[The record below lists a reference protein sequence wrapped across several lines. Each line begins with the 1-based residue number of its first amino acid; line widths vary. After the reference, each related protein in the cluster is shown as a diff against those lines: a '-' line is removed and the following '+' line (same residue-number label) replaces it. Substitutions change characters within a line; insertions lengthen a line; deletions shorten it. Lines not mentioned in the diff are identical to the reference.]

1 MATETA
7 EFLQRKRQ
15 ILASLDRS
23 PKGSLDAPIVD
34 FLSWLNEQEGVVTT
48 SSCSGRIAIFHGSAD
63 LNNSKG
69 GQWLLASHALVDVP
83 ETWAQLQQSLE
94 GQSDATGTL
103 TTLLLEPFVLHA
115 ECVDATLGQT
125 MLSAAREAGFRES
138 GLSLGRKRVMVQIRT
153 LALRLEV
160 PLASDGRLLVDG
172 NYFQTLLEIANRRLE
187 ENFARTQRLWAQLRE
202 ALQRTEATPAEPWVL
217 ICASSLARGVK
228 LALEARAW
236 MDTDR
241 KMQKLEGAESKIGVP
256 LTMEA
261 AEHFQAL
268 AASRAEASDQMA
280 REPADV
286 DQEKQK
292 AEALPSPAA
301 PRPPKSQRPPTSA
314 ADLEALWQTGAL
326 SLTRAELPGKA
337 KPASHTDASH
347 GKGVNL
353 EEVILNLLKPLPLEK
368 QQSLVSEKM
377 LAEARSVVVQWR
389 GDVALLPRGGALGS
403 EWDALADL
411 KALPAGLWESMR
423 DALGARL
430 LARQQEIRVDDEVRG
445 GNVQVLAGSGSPWVV
460 VPGPRGVRYSFD
472 ITKCMFSEGNAAEKE
487 RVAAWPVQGETILDM
502 YAGIGFW
509 TLPLLAAGAEH
520 VFACEWNPHA
530 LEGLREGLRLLGAP
544 GSCEVLA
551 GDNRRDEV
559 KTLVAGKCHRDI
571 HMGDE
576 SYRGPPVR
584 GFDDSQGP
592 GITSFK
598 AKTNLGPTDFGF
610 LLGPLT
616 WYGGVTRDTWR
627 SLHGFFDF
635 FGITGQV
642 QEASSVPVPPSP
654 LSDGSDAG
662 AAWAGGYGDSSG
674 MLKRCRSRGD
684 QEMLVD
690 AKRLAVEGLQ
700 PPIVAL
706 RPQQVLSGFVEG
718 EDRGSNLQ
726 RGDKMDPPVV
736 RTDPFS
742 WLRDDTH
749 QNDTTLEGAMW
760 PSVVAF
766 RSGWQNLHEEIQ
778 QLLEDEDTY
787 CALEDEHK
795 DGTRALSGL
804 QELSDT
810 LLREMRSAEPQ
821 VLWGVENWA
830 EMVGAR
836 GHEKDSSVGI
846 PSIYPGG
853 YAYYSRGTKKRS
865 YQSHFRARVVADATD
880 SATRGQPVP
889 ADVAVLAE
897 VINLKLADEEWEL
910 LLDENDLNDDGEGG
924 SRPYLPLDSANLL
937 HRSRSVCG
945 PDPSADHLFYAY
957 AKDFEGNDS
966 YQISPLG
973 AH

>member
-1 MATETA
+1 
-7 EFLQRKRQ
+7 
-15 ILASLDRS
+15 
-23 PKGSLDAPIVD
+23 
-34 FLSWLNEQEGVVTT
+34 
-48 SSCSGRIAIFHGSAD
+48 
-63 LNNSKG
+63 
-69 GQWLLASHALVDVP
+69 
-83 ETWAQLQQSLE
+83 
-94 GQSDATGTL
+94 
-103 TTLLLEPFVLHA
+103 
-115 ECVDATLGQT
+115 
-125 MLSAAREAGFRES
+125 
-138 GLSLGRKRVMVQIRT
+138 
-153 LALRLEV
+153 
-160 PLASDGRLLVDG
+160 
-172 NYFQTLLEIANRRLE
+172 
-187 ENFARTQRLWAQLRE
+187 
-202 ALQRTEATPAEPWVL
+202 
-217 ICASSLARGVK
+217 
-228 LALEARAW
+228 
-236 MDTDR
+236 
-241 KMQKLEGAESKIGVP
+241 
-256 LTMEA
+256 MEA

-326 SLTRAELPGKA
+326 SLTRAE
-337 KPASHTDASH
+337 
-347 GKGVNL
+347 
-353 EEVILNLLKPLPLEK
+353 
-368 QQSLVSEKM
+368 
-377 LAEARSVVVQWR
+377 R
-389 GDVALLPRGGALGS
+389 LGS
-403 EWDALADL
+403 
-411 KALPAGLWESMR
+411 KAMDPDG
-423 DALGARL
+423 G
-430 LARQQEIRVDDEVRG
+430 QEIRVDDEVRG

-502 YAGIGFW
+502 SVTRHLGVAGHLGVSE
-509 TLPLLAAGAEH
+509 TGVASRTQAEH

-559 KTLVAGKCHRDI
+559 KTLVAGKCHR
-571 HMGDE
+571 
-576 SYRGPPVR
+576 
-584 GFDDSQGP
+584 GP

-610 LLGPLT
+610 LLG
-616 WYGGVTRDTWR
+616 
-627 SLHGFFDF
+627 
-635 FGITGQV
+635 QV

-654 LSDGSDAG
+654 LSDGSD
-662 AAWAGGYGDSSG
+662 AGGYGDSSG

-718 EDRGSNLQ
+718 EDRGSNL
-726 RGDKMDPPVV
+726 MDPPVV

-766 RSGWQNLHEEIQ
+766 RSGWQNLH
-778 QLLEDEDTY
+778 
-787 CALEDEHK
+787 
-795 DGTRALSGL
+795 
-804 QELSDT
+804 LSDT
-810 LLREMRSAEPQ
+810 LLREMRS
-821 VLWGVENWA
+821 
-830 EMVGAR
+830 
-836 GHEKDSSVGI
+836 HEKDSSVGI

-897 VINLKLADEEWEL
+897 VINLKLADEEWASEESL
-910 LLDENDLNDDGEGG
+910 TRAGLRRWQETDKRFSVNISKTSDERFLVIQSASSETAESYMLDLQSGDQARLLSVCPRDFGIHYEIDHCNGFLYIMTDKDAAVARNSLRNSKLCRTPLSSIPSQSQHWEDVWVPEPHVHLDSFQCFEKFIALTGRQNGASCIYVMLLPEGGGKGPVHPVIFPDARLGGLRARGNAPSTRRSGSDSDGGDGSIMFSTFLSFPARTAAVRSTPRFPRFSWRSQGMLKSRGFLTTPHTKAAAQTLFSVSLGGNDLFKTDTLRLHYTSYTIPGRDYNYHESGPEHYDASLYRAEQIFSKERQVPISLVYRTDLHPQGLKGGPFPTLLTGYGAYGACQDPGFDSNLLCLLDRGVIYAVAHVRGGGELGRDWREEGRYLKVKNRFQDFIAVAETLIALGISEPSTLGAWGESSGG
-924 SRPYLPLDSANLL
+924 LLVTASVNLRPELFKAMLL
-937 HRSRSVCG
+937 YVPFVDAVSTMS
-945 PDPSADHLFYAY
+945 DPS
-957 AKDFEGNDS
+957 S
-966 YQISPLG
+966 LG
-973 AH
+973 RRMSCPSSGRRV

>member
-559 KTLVAGKCHRDI
+559 CPEIWVGTAGAGKKWSLVEPDLKPAYYQICAHE
-571 HMGDE
+571 GVE
-576 SYRGPPVR
+576 KATAWLN
-584 GFDDSQGP
+584 QA
-592 GITSFK
+592 K
-598 AKTNLGPTDFGF
+598 AKKAGRNDAMKDLAAALKKEEEATAKKAELHTLKGIKAAECKKHLENSPHAHLVKKAKFCASPAAYPHGDPCPECEKHGREGKIEQKVSKDGKPYAACSTFT
-610 LLGPLT
+610 PAR
-616 WYGGVTRDTWR
+616 WGGEDAGRREVSSGRDPQTRDRLST
-627 SLHGFFDF
+627 
-635 FGITGQV
+635 
-642 QEASSVPVPPSP
+642 EPPA
-654 LSDGSDAG
+654 D
-662 AAWAGGYGDSSG
+662 
-674 MLKRCRSRGD
+674 
-684 QEMLVD
+684 
-690 AKRLAVEGLQ
+690 RLAVRRC
-700 PPIVAL
+700 P
-706 RPQQVLSGFVEG
+706 
-718 EDRGSNLQ
+718 
-726 RGDKMDPPVV
+726 
-736 RTDPFS
+736 TDWQSVPF
-742 WLRDDTH
+742 R
-749 QNDTTLEGAMW
+749 
-760 PSVVAF
+760 
-766 RSGWQNLHEEIQ
+766 
-778 QLLEDEDTY
+778 
-787 CALEDEHK
+787 
-795 DGTRALSGL
+795 
-804 QELSDT
+804 
-810 LLREMRSAEPQ
+810 
-821 VLWGVENWA
+821 
-830 EMVGAR
+830 
-836 GHEKDSSVGI
+836 
-846 PSIYPGG
+846 
-853 YAYYSRGTKKRS
+853 
-865 YQSHFRARVVADATD
+865 
-880 SATRGQPVP
+880 
-889 ADVAVLAE
+889 
-897 VINLKLADEEWEL
+897 
-910 LLDENDLNDDGEGG
+910 
-924 SRPYLPLDSANLL
+924 
-937 HRSRSVCG
+937 
-945 PDPSADHLFYAY
+945 
-957 AKDFEGNDS
+957 
-966 YQISPLG
+966 
-973 AH
+973 